1 MYPKCPELTVI
12 PAHLWGRLPY
22 AFALV
27 LSIDILT
34 NAYMILRKQQA
45 AGFFKNNHPQ
55 GINRQQNR

>member
-34 NAYMILRKQQA
+34 NAYILLPLDIDRQ
-45 AGFFKNNHPQ
+45 KNQ
-55 GINRQQNR
+55 